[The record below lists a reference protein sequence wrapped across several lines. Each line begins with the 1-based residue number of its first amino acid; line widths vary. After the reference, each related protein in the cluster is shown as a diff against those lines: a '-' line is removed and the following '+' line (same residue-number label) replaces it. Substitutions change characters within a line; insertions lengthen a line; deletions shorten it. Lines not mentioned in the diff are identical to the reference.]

1 MLVGRSGLSPVMVGR
16 GAELDRLVGLIDA
29 RPDPS
34 VALVAGE
41 AGIGKTRLVQELVA
55 HAPAGALVLAGQ
67 ADPGA
72 ESRPMELFRDAL
84 GSVATRGGAQAGRD
98 AALLEAV
105 DDTHRAADERVRA
118 GVELVRRLTEGT
130 AGVVVFEDLHWADSE
145 SLTVF
150 EQLAEPGGGRL
161 LVIGTYRPDG
171 LTRRHPASEL
181 LPRLERRHSITH
193 IQLRRL
199 SPADV
204 NAFLTAVYGEVPSF
218 PVVDAL
224 HTRTGGNPFFLEELV
239 ASAGDAPWQDLADMP
254 LPWTVAELVRG
265 QLDELDP
272 EVRRLVTAASVLG
285 RRVTFDVL
293 AHVTGTPEDHLI
305 DLLRA
310 AVDSGLLAESEPDVF
325 TFHHDLAREAIKE
338 GLLGRERRRLHEAA
352 FTALRAVGSEDRL
365 ALALHARG
373 AGRYEDMVAEARIG
387 ARESLAR
394 GSTYQARHLAEIGL
408 SEAEDDLELL
418 ALAARACWLA
428 GLLDDAAAH
437 CDRWLRLA
445 RERDD
450 VSEEATALSLRK
462 RIAREAGQIEAMVG
476 FTDQLIAIIDRLSDE
491 DRARAMAAVAQS
503 YMLRDQIEATYEWA
517 DKAAS
522 LAETLDLTDVLLA
535 AMVDKG
541 TAMLNARDRIDEG
554 RRLLQTAADEAERI
568 GDHVLAARALN
579 YLVWDARQ
587 WSDAG
592 EIREMI
598 ERAHRHAE
606 AAGFELVAA
615 IDLAANRA
623 HLAAAEG
630 DLDAAI
636 AELDNARYTSAGNA
650 VSWTDGRW
658 LAVMRAGLA
667 LEAGDLDTAQRF
679 TDMAKPPTERVAV
692 GVFGLDFHLACRRG
706 DLAEARSRLRV
717 FADTVTHDGVA
728 YPGQTHDLLAA
739 ALRAGLTTAEM
750 RPLVDQVGLYVG
762 HRLAPDDPWR
772 QLIDAQVAEAEGR
785 LETAAALYVAAAEG
799 LESAPEVLAA
809 HLGTAHVGAAR
820 TLVAEGR
827 LDEARA
833 HAEAAAPFLARWR
846 GWRVV
851 ELRAVE
857 RRLGLGPEPSGPEA
871 LTPRERE
878 VVSLLAEGL
887 TNSQVA
893 ERLYISPRTAAVHV
907 SNILAKLG
915 MSSRTE
921 VAAWAVREGLGT
933 P

>member
-16 GAELDRLVGLIDA
+16 AAELDRLVGLIDA

-55 HAPAGALVLAGQ
+55 HAPATALVLAGQ

-84 GSVATRGGAQAGRD
+84 GSAATRDGAEAGGH

-105 DDTHRAADERVRA
+105 DDAHRAADERVRA
-118 GVELVRRLTEGT
+118 GVELVRRLAGGT

-145 SLTVF
+145 SLAVF

-161 LVIGTYRPDG
+161 LVVGTYRPDG
-171 LTRRHPASEL
+171 LTRRHPASGL

-239 ASAGDAPWQDLADMP
+239 ASAGDAPWRDLADMP

-293 AHVTGTPEDHLI
+293 AHVTGTPEDRLI

-338 GLLGRERRRLHEAA
+338 GQLGRERRRLQEAA
-352 FTALRAVGSEDRL
+352 FSALRALGSEDRL

-394 GSTYQARHLAEIGL
+394 GSTYQARHLAEIAL

-445 RERDD
+445 RDRDD
-450 VSEEATALSLRK
+450 VSQEAAALSLRK

-491 DRARAMAAVAQS
+491 DRARAMAAIAQS

-522 LAETLDLTDVLLA
+522 LAETLDLTDVRLA
-535 AMVDKG
+535 AMVNKG
-541 TAMLNARDRIDEG
+541 TAMLNAGDRIDEG

-592 EIREMI
+592 EVREMI
-598 ERAHRHAE
+598 ERAHRQAE

-615 IDLAANRA
+615 IDLAANQA

-706 DLAEARSRLRV
+706 DLAEARSHLRV
-717 FADTVTHDGVA
+717 FADTVAHDGVA
-728 YPGQTHDLLAA
+728 YPGQTHDVLAA
-739 ALRAGLTTAEM
+739 ALRAGLNTAEM
-750 RPLVDQVGLYVG
+750 RPLVDRVGLYVG
-762 HRLAPDDPWR
+762 HRLPPDDPWR
-772 QLIDAQVAEAEGR
+772 QLIDAQVAEAEGS
-785 LETAAALYVAAAEG
+785 LEAAAGLYAAAAEG

-820 TLVAEGR
+820 TLVGEGR

-846 GWRVV
+846 GWRVD

-857 RRLGLGPEPSGPEA
+857 RRLGLGPEPSGPDA

-893 ERLYISPRTAAVHV
+893 DRLYISPRTAAVHV

>member
-16 GAELDRLVGLIDA
+16 AAELDRLVGLIDA

-55 HAPAGALVLAGQ
+55 HAPATALVLAGQ

-84 GSVATRGGAQAGRD
+84 GSAATRDGAEAGGH

-105 DDTHRAADERVRA
+105 DDAHRAADERVRA
-118 GVELVRRLTEGT
+118 GVELVRRLAGGT

-145 SLTVF
+145 SLAVF

-161 LVIGTYRPDG
+161 LVVGTYRPDG
-171 LTRRHPASEL
+171 LTRRHPASGL

-239 ASAGDAPWQDLADMP
+239 ASAGDAPWRDLADMP

-293 AHVTGTPEDHLI
+293 AHVTGTPEDRLI

-338 GLLGRERRRLHEAA
+338 GQLGRERRRLQEAA
-352 FTALRAVGSEDRL
+352 FSALRALGSEDRL

-394 GSTYQARHLAEIGL
+394 GSTYQARHLAEIAL

-445 RERDD
+445 RDRDD
-450 VSEEATALSLRK
+450 VSQEAAALSLRK

-491 DRARAMAAVAQS
+491 DRARAMAAIAQS

-522 LAETLDLTDVLLA
+522 LAETLDLTDVRLA
-535 AMVDKG
+535 AMVNKG
-541 TAMLNARDRIDEG
+541 TAMLNAGDRIDEG

-592 EIREMI
+592 EVREMI
-598 ERAHRHAE
+598 ERAHRQAE

-615 IDLAANRA
+615 IDLAANQA

-706 DLAEARSRLRV
+706 DLAEARSHLRV
-717 FADTVTHDGVA
+717 FADTVAHDGVA
-728 YPGQTHDLLAA
+728 YPGQTHDVLAA
-739 ALRAGLTTAEM
+739 ALRAGLNTAEM
-750 RPLVDQVGLYVG
+750 RPLVDRVGLYVG
-762 HRLAPDDPWR
+762 HRLPPDDPWR
-772 QLIDAQVAEAEGR
+772 QLIDAQVAEAEGS
-785 LETAAALYVAAAEG
+785 LEAAAGLYAAAAEG

-820 TLVAEGR
+820 TLVGEGR

-846 GWRVV
+846 GWRVD

-857 RRLGLGPEPSGPEA
+857 RRLGLGPEQSGPDA

-893 ERLYISPRTAAVHV
+893 DRLYISPRTAAVHV